1 MWDILGLEEPTGDL
15 RVIKKAYAKKLRVT
29 RPEDDAAAFMALRD
43 ALEQAKHYA
52 AFNNSQGHDVF
63 IEKQSADSIDDN
75 FSAPLPVRAVVS
87 GIDES
92 PHYRENI
99 SPVEALIANI
109 EALLKE
115 PFARTSHAKWAE
127 IFNDDRL
134 DPIDTMIDFED
145 AFRNFLLGLFGYF
158 DGDTSKAN
166 KSRHPALIS
175 TRIGT
180 LIFTTM
186 GWREAHGRPLYI
198 QDQIE
203 WLRQDLDVLN
213 QSKIWPVHQ
222 QPVSIEESDDSYIW
236 LAVKVVL
243 VIFIVWGINYV
254 L

>member
-1 MWDILGLEEPTGDL
+1 MWDILGLGEPTGDL

-52 AFNNSQGHDVF
+52 AFNSESHDVYV
-63 IEKQSADSIDDN
+63 EKQDKNTRPDTLSY
-75 FSAPLPVRAVVS
+75 PLPVSVGVPD
-87 GIDES
+87 IDES
-92 PHYRENI
+92 PQSLGRT
-99 SPVEALIANI
+99 SPAEAVIASI

-115 PFARTSHAKWAE
+115 PFARASLDRWTE
-127 IFNDDRL
+127 IFNDERL
-134 DPIDTMIDFED
+134 DSIDAMIDFED
-145 AFRNFLLGLFGYF
+145 AFRNHLLDTFGYF

-175 TRIGT
+175 MRIGT
-180 LIFTTM
+180 LIFTSM
-186 GWREAHGRPLYI
+186 GWRETHGRPLYI
-198 QDQIE
+198 QDQIQ

-213 QSKIWPVHQ
+213 QSKMRPVHQ

-236 LAVKVVL
+236 LAVKVIL